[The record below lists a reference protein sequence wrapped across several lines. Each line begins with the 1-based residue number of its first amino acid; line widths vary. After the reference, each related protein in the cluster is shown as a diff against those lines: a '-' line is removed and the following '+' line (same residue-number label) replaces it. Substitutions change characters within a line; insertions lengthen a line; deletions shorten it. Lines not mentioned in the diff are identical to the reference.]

1 MDTFLS
7 KLGKSSNKDTS
18 SHQARYL
25 LKQELTNSLQ
35 DSQWSPAKGSNL
47 SKESPD
53 GFVFTLR
60 RIFSRSYLHVL
71 LIFVPFGFAAH
82 VAALNNPTVIFGLN
96 ALAIIPLTEL
106 LIYATENISL
116 GMGTGIGALL
126 NITFGN
132 LVELVLL

>member
-7 KLGKSSNKDTS
+7 KLGTSRTSN
-18 SHQARYL
+18 HQPRHL

-47 SKESPD
+47 SKESHD
-53 GFVFTLR
+53 GFIFTLR
-60 RIFSRSYLHVL
+60 QIFSRSYLHVL

-106 LIYATENISL
+106 LIYGTENVSQ